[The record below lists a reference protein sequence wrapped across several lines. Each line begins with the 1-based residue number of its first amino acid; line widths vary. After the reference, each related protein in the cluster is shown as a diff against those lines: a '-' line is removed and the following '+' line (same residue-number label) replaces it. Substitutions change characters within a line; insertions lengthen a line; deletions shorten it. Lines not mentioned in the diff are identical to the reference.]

1 MACKLNAGFCKV
13 GLVLVVVCFTLMFM
27 GCLTSSGTTE
37 TANTP
42 TESVD
47 DNIYVLSGSDTYD
60 RIVGYVS
67 TNPSNPSKY
76 EVSFPAGE
84 EGKRDLI
91 TENSLSRLDV
101 SYSHKYDFVYGSY
114 TTSDFKCTFDGNPYY
129 PRDLEVYTLT
139 VRDGI
144 FASQNLFDP
153 NPFENYPQEV
163 QDTFRSVLD
172 ETKLGYGAIS
182 IVFHTVYEAEEFLL
196 RASYYD
202 QGKRS
207 LHDFYSYRSVGR
219 KYLPDFTTITEE
231 EPPVEVV
238 SKYKTF
244 KVSSMAFKEG
254 FFGFSDDIGPDGWK
268 DTFDEGYRYGLSS
281 YAETGYDEYG
291 LYDIIDGWKDLKNS
305 NLVETYAMS
314 LKLKSKGDG
323 FYVTE
328 GGWKVYSTN
337 RQNAKSL
344 DDAWNS
350 YSKTVNSYGL
360 CYLIGLVPAGEN
372 KYELVLYAMTRT

>member
-76 EVSFPAGE
+76 EVSFPAWE
-84 EGKRDLI
+84 EGKRELI
-91 TENSLSRLDV
+91 AENSLSRLDV
-101 SYSHKYDFVYGSY
+101 SYSHKYDFFYGSY
-114 TTSDFKCTFDGNPYY
+114 TTSDIKCTFDGNPYY
-129 PRDLEVYTLT
+129 SGDLKVYTLT

-144 FASQNLFDP
+144 FASP
-153 NPFENYPQEV
+153 NHFENYPQEV

-182 IVFHTVYEAEEFLL
+182 IVFHIVYEAEEFLL

-254 FFGFSDDIGPDGWK
+254 LFGFSDDIGPDGWK

-305 NLVETYAMS
+305 NLLVETYAMS

-350 YSKTVNSYGL
+350 SSKTVNRYGL
-360 CYLIGLVPAGEN
+360 CYRIGLVPAGEN

>member
-13 GLVLVVVCFTLMFM
+13 GLVLVVVCFTLMFT
-27 GCLTSSGTTE
+27 GCFTSSGTTE

-84 EGKRDLI
+84 EGKRELI

-144 FASQNLFDP
+144 FASQNFFDL

-360 CYLIGLVPAGEN
+360 CYSIGLVPAGEN